1 MSGTLHRAPR
11 LLVVSPAPSHPAEQG
26 NSARIQVLGKALM
39 ARGVVCDFLYYA
51 TEGCSPAQREAMA
64 GFWHALHVLP
74 PVPTGPL
81 GFPGLWALDDW
92 CDTAVVEHVAALQRR
107 WRYDAV
113 LVNYVWMSRVLEAV
127 PDACRILDTHDL
139 FGDRH
144 LVARAAGI
152 DPSWFFTTAAEE
164 GRGLARA
171 DLVLA
176 IQDEEAETLR
186 QRGGT
191 PVATVGH
198 MPPLSF
204 LGAAPSRRVRA
215 PFGYLGSANPWNL
228 ASVRALDAALA
239 EAAGRGEAG
248 LPWLLAGRILQRRDL
263 SLATTPLLLPQVP
276 DPEDFYQAVAC
287 VLNPMVPGTGL
298 KIKTVE
304 ALAHG
309 MPVLGTRH
317 AFSGLPAEHPGHCA
331 ADVPDMVALMCA
343 WRDSEAFRVELAR
356 ASRLMALRYAAALA
370 TQQDALAARLH
381 ALV

>member
-1 MSGTLHRAPR
+1 MRRAPR
-11 LLVVSPAPSHPAEQG
+11 LLVVSPAPSHPADQG
-26 NSARIQVLGKALM
+26 NSARIQGLGAALI

-51 TEGCSPAQREAMA
+51 TEGCSPAQHAAMT

-74 PVPTGPL
+74 PVPTGPM
-81 GFPGLWALDDW
+81 GCPGLWAIDDW
-92 CDTAVVEHVAALQRR
+92 CDESLVEQVAALQRR

-127 PDACRILDTHDL
+127 PEAWRVIDTHDL

-144 LVARAAGI
+144 RVALAAGI
-152 DPSWFFTTAAEE
+152 DPSWFFTSVAEE

-176 IQDEEAETLR
+176 IQEEEAATLR
-186 QRGGT
+186 QRSAT
-191 PVATVGH
+191 PVVTVGH
-198 MPPLSF
+198 MPPLHF
-204 LGAAPSRRVRA
+204 LEAAPAARVRA
-215 PFGYLGSANPWNL
+215 PFGYFGSANPWNL
-228 ASVRALDAALA
+228 ASVRQLDTALA
-239 EAAGRGEAG
+239 AEAG

-263 SLATTPLLLPQVP
+263 ALASAPRRLPQVP
-276 DPEDFYQAVAC
+276 DPADFYQAVEC
-287 VLNPMVPGTGL
+287 VLNPMVPATGL

-331 ADVPDMVALMCA
+331 ADMAEMVALMRA
-343 WRDSEAFRVELAR
+343 WRDSAAFRRELAA

-370 TQQDALAARLH
+370 AQQDALAARLH
-381 ALV
+381 ALA